1 MEKQIR
7 CWHKGVY
14 MEKQIR
20 CWPHLIQMKKRSFY
34 DSVPDK
40 PFWKVMKVSKEKNS
54 TGIVFVPCHQAS
66 ELM

>member
-1 MEKQIR
+1 
-7 CWHKGVY
+7 